1 MAGAIHCGTAP
12 AWCDTA
18 SVSFIVLALH
28 ACVTHAST
36 RRAFVQIH
44 VPAERVASKWYGEEQ
59 RNLGAV
65 FDAADS
71 VDGGCIVFIDEVEAL
86 APARGQMGTDSQ
98 ATNKVCDA
106 AHHHPATPISWYR
119 PVVDHMIRRRLLCYC
134 ADWKASKA
142 SLGRRSCAPPTGRR
156 MLTPRC

>member
-1 MAGAIHCGTAP
+1 M
-12 AWCDTA
+12 
-18 SVSFIVLALH
+18 
-28 ACVTHAST
+28 
-36 RRAFVQIH
+36 RRTFQIH

-59 RNLGAV
+59 RNLAAV

-98 ATNKVCDA
+98 ATNKVCHA
-106 AHHHPATPISWYR
+106 AHHKLNPATLPHQPHGTH
-119 PVVDHMIRRRLLCYC
+119 PVVHMIGRRLLCYC

-156 MLTPRC
+156 MLTPHC